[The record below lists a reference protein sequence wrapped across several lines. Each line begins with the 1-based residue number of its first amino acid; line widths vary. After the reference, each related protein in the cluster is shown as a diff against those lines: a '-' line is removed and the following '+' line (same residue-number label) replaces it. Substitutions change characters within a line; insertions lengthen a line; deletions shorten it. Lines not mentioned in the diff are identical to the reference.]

1 MNYFA
6 FMNST
11 HTNTEASAVKVT
23 RKYKT
28 WSTYKGGK
36 LYMIIDRKTEMPIT
50 NIAFNYRE
58 IYNYRRELLSPS
70 WKIEAVK

>member
-1 MNYFA
+1 
-6 FMNST
+6 MNST
-11 HTNTEASAVKVT
+11 QINTEASAVKVA

-36 LYMIIDRKTEMPIT
+36 LYMIIDKKTEMPVT
-50 NIAFNYRE
+50 SIAFSYRE
-58 IYNYRRELLSPS
+58 IYNYRRELRSPN

>member
-1 MNYFA
+1 
-6 FMNST
+6 
-11 HTNTEASAVKVT
+11 
-23 RKYKT
+23 
-28 WSTYKGGK
+28 
-36 LYMIIDRKTEMPIT
+36 MIIDRKTEMPIT

>member
-1 MNYFA
+1 METQL
-6 FMNST
+6 T
-11 HTNTEASAVKVT
+11 HTEANAVKVI
-23 RKYKT
+23 RKYKN

-50 NIAFNYRE
+50 DIAFNYRE